1 MPDGK
6 YNNKIKKNSILLYAF
21 LQLFIFVISRTLIGP
36 LIPVISCEFGI
47 GLDYMGSAIALSVF
61 ALFFASI
68 TAGSLIEFIGLKNVL
83 ISAIFINAAGSLI
96 MFFSQ
101 SFDLFITAFFL
112 LEFSFGIIYVCNL
125 SIVGIHYNKK
135 KASNLLKINQGQ
147 IIAFILSPLIVSFLV
162 SIGKIWRYY
171 YIFNLFLLLSL
182 FVFLMKIDV
191 PREKKRNITISKLFK
206 SNKKILTNSA
216 FFLVA
221 IIIFFYEPVMETF
234 YVWFTSYFESKGI
247 NIDTSSLFLT
257 LYGISLFTGMF
268 LKNHLIKYIDEKK
281 ILLSSFA
288 AGFILLVGILFI
300 DNLVIKNILIF
311 LFGVA
316 VVGNFTISF
325 SVASGFLPKYNN
337 AISGLTFAFS
347 NIGIILFHYIT
358 GYMSEY
364 HTRSS
369 VLYINIILL
378 FVLIILTSFLNY
390 HWKFKK
396 G

>member
-1 MPDGK
+1 ME
-6 YNNKIKKNSILLYAF
+6 NIIIKLKRNRILVYAF

-36 LIPVISCEFGI
+36 LIPVISAEFGI
-47 GLDYMGSAIALSVF
+47 GLDQMGSAIALSVF

-68 TAGSLIEFIGLKNVL
+68 TTGSLIEFIGLRNVL
-83 ISAIFINAAGSLI
+83 VSAIFINAAGSLI

-101 SFDLFITAFFL
+101 YFALFMTAFFL
-112 LEFSFGIIYVCNL
+112 LEFSFGVIYVSNL
-125 SIVGIHYNKK
+125 SIVGIYYNKK
-135 KASNLLKINQGQ
+135 RASNLLKVNQGQ
-147 IIAFILSPLIVSFLV
+147 IIAFILSPLIVSLLV
-162 SIGKIWRYY
+162 SIGKVWRYY
-171 YIFNLFLLLSL
+171 YLFNLLILLAL

-191 PREKKRNITISKLFK
+191 PREKKSSMTLDKLFK
-206 SNKKILTNSA
+206 DNKKILTNPA
-216 FFLVA
+216 FLLVA

-234 YVWFTSYFESKGI
+234 YVWFTSYFESI
-247 NIDTSSLFLT
+247 DVNIDISSLFLT
-257 LYGISLFTGMF
+257 LYGISLFTGML
-268 LKNHLIKYIDEKK
+268 LKNHLIKYFAEKK

-288 AGFILLVGILFI
+288 AGFVLLAGILFI

-311 LFGVA
+311 LFGIA

-337 AISGLTFAFS
+337 AVSGLTFAFS
-347 NIGIILFHYIT
+347 NIGIIVFHYIT

-364 HTRSS
+364 LTKSS
-369 VLYINIILL
+369 VLFVNITLL

-396 G
+396 DK